1 MIRESE
7 AIAAVEA
14 VGLPHGAAR
23 FLNLPFY
30 RTGEV
35 RKRPIGP
42 EDVAL
47 VRALLEE
54 VRPDLVFVAGGLSDP
69 HGTHR
74 MCKAAGEQA
83 LGVSALPS
91 PPGWVYRGARQ
102 ERSLTEAGGLVALSH
117 GAP

>member
-69 HGTHR
+69 PRTPPLG
-74 MCKAAGEQA
+74 KAAVEQA
-83 LGVSALPS
+83 LGAHALPP
-91 PPGWVYRGARQ
+91 PPGWLFPGAWP
-102 ERSLTEAGGLVALSH
+102 EWST
-117 GAP
+117 

>member
-54 VRPDLVFVAGGLSDP
+54 VRPDLVFVAGGPSDP
-69 HGTHR
+69 PRPHR
-74 MCKAAGEQA
+74 LCKAAVEQA
-83 LGVSALPS
+83 LGARALP
-91 PPGWVYRGARQ
+91 PPPVWVYRGARP
-102 ERSLTEAGGLVALSH
+102 EWSITDAEGLVPASH
-117 GAP
+117 DD

>member
-1 MIRESE
+1 MIRRPPRSTLFPYTTLFRSL
-7 AIAAVEA
+7 EA
-14 VGLPHGAAR
+14 VGLPHSAAR

-54 VRPDLVFVAGGLSDP
+54 VRPDLVFVAGGLP
-69 HGTHR
+69 APPRTHR
-74 MCKAAGEQA
+74 LCKAAVEQA
-83 LGVSALPS
+83 LRLSA
-91 PPGWVYRGARQ
+91 PPPPPLSVYPGA
-102 ERSLTEAGGLVALSH
+102 
-117 GAP
+117 